1 MIQAFSN
8 IFYFF
13 HIASPCG
20 DMKFSKVAQNR
31 FLDDILA
38 NNPGTI

>member
-1 MIQAFSN
+1 MLKSEIKLFT
-8 IFYFF
+8 
-13 HIASPCG
+13 
-20 DMKFSKVAQNR
+20 KVAQNR

>member
-1 MIQAFSN
+1 MFIKSN
-8 IFYFF
+8 K
-13 HIASPCG
+13 S
-20 DMKFSKVAQNR
+20 SQKVAQNR